1 MSNSR
6 CSFVFWDKRVGFV
19 GSKSSLDQIARVFL
33 RLFLSFRYEKRK
45 REREE
50 NIMRR
55 SDGQSFQPLSV
66 HFPSLPP
73 SLFFPFFPSFSTISG
88 IVLET
93 RLIVS
98 SNFSPPCTLSPR
110 MMIPLRNIR
119 EYCTTQANCP
129 DRLQL
134 RNGLR
139 DGWVEGKM
147 KIAIEARH
155 RSSNLRKTLRNRYF
169 PRAHARVLPGEINCN
184 PL

>member
-1 MSNSR
+1 MGGRKNENSDR
-6 CSFVFWDKRVGFV
+6 GAPSFFESSKNSSEPILSSSACS
-19 GSKSSLDQIARVFL
+19 SIPPS
-33 RLFLSFRYEKRK
+33 LSFFRYGKRK

-129 DRLQL
+129 DRL
-134 RNGLR
+134 
-139 DGWVEGKM
+139 
-147 KIAIEARH
+147 
-155 RSSNLRKTLRNRYF
+155 
-169 PRAHARVLPGEINCN
+169 
-184 PL
+184 